1 MLQVSSIGHRVVK
14 LVFVQTIL
22 ALASKETTLVEMSL
36 YLALNIYQDTLPVM
50 LFTNLS
56 LASYHYYMEFPLG
69 RYHTDCLV

>member
-1 MLQVSSIGHRVVK
+1 MLQVSSIGQRVVK
-14 LVFVQTIL
+14 LVFVQPIL

-36 YLALNIYQDTLPVM
+36 YLAPNIYQDTLPVM

-56 LASYHYYMEFPLG
+56 LASYHFYMEFPLG